1 MNDQSNPATPERNV
15 KSLDLNDDPISPTW
29 SNICS
34 PDIFW
39 EENKITMMNNDVLKS
54 NNNHLLNSNYTNSTK
69 SKTPGINNGMGF
81 KDDYTPKSD

>member
-1 MNDQSNPATPERNV
+1 
-15 KSLDLNDDPISPTW
+15 
-29 SNICS
+29 
-34 PDIFW
+34 
-39 EENKITMMNNDVLKS
+39 MMNNDVLKS